1 MADEVLSRACL
12 KSLEIIGEASMNIS
26 EGLKNAHPIVEWRL
40 MAGMRN
46 KLVHHYFGVDW
57 EIVDDVLKNELPDL
71 RANILRVSSELK
83 KKPISHV
90 LRLLEAIEQP
100 LTKLLLS
107 LLLLLSLHP
116 VLLEDAL

>member
-12 KSLEIIGEASMNIS
+12 KSVEIIGEASMNIS

-57 EIVDDVLKNELPDL
+57 DIVDDVLKNELPYL

-83 KKPISHV
+83 KT
-90 LRLLEAIEQP
+90 E
-100 LTKLLLS
+100 
-107 LLLLLSLHP
+107 
-116 VLLEDAL
+116 